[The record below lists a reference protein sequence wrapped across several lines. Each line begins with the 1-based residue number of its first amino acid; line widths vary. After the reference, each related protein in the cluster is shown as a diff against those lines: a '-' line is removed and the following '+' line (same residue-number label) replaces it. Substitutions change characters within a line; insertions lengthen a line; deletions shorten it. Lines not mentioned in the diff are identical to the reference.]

1 MLASKME
8 TVESETLIVEVEEM
22 NGRADVT
29 LDPDTANPF
38 LILASDQRG
47 VGRGHEWTLL
57 PNNPERFDTEPCV
70 LGSQAFAA
78 GRHCWE
84 VEVAEAGDWWAV
96 GVAQESVRRK
106 GVLNFMPQEG
116 IWAVG
121 QWFGQYHAFSEP
133 DWTPLHLTCLPRA
146 IQVCLDF
153 TDKQTPGDL
162 LHPAQKPSLLCLQ
175 QQDSSWA
182 HFFLT
187 TPWPGRLVYP
197 EGDGEDAKAGGTQSS
212 PARPEMAL
220 QFQSS
225 PARGALSLAE
235 IPNAV
240 GH

>member
-1 MLASKME
+1 A
-8 TVESETLIVEVEEM
+8 
-22 NGRADVT
+22 VT

-47 VGRGHEWTLL
+47 VARGDEWTLL

-70 LGSQAFAA
+70 LGSQGFAA

-106 GVLNFMPQEG
+106 GILSFTPQEG

-121 QWFGQYHAFSEP
+121 QWFGQYHAFSDP

-153 TDKQTPGDL
+153 TDKQVTFADAESEAPIFAFCL
-162 LHPAQKPSLLCLQ
+162 ALC
-175 QQDSSWA
+175 A
-182 HFFLT
+182 
-187 TPWPGRLVYP
+187 GERL
-197 EGDGEDAKAGGTQSS
+197 
-212 PARPEMAL
+212 RP
-220 QFQSS
+220 
-225 PARGALSLAE
+225 
-235 IPNAV
+235 
-240 GH
+240 

>member
-1 MLASKME
+1 M
-8 TVESETLIVEVEEM
+8 T
-22 NGRADVT
+22 DVT

-47 VGRGHEWTLL
+47 VGRGHQWTLL

-70 LGSQAFAA
+70 LGSQGFAV

-106 GVLNFMPQEG
+106 GVLSLTPQEG

-121 QWFGQYHAFSEP
+121 QWFGQYHAFTDP

-153 TDKQTPGDL
+153 TEKQVTFADAESEAPIFAFRLASCAGERLRPWLWVGMDSWL
-162 LHPAQKPSLLCLQ
+162 KLC
-175 QQDSSWA
+175 
-182 HFFLT
+182 
-187 TPWPGRLVYP
+187 P
-197 EGDGEDAKAGGTQSS
+197 
-212 PARPEMAL
+212 
-220 QFQSS
+220 
-225 PARGALSLAE
+225 
-235 IPNAV
+235 
-240 GH
+240 

>member
-153 TDKQTPGDL
+153 TDKQGHLCSTSHSHRGPGDSGDKAEG
-162 LHPAQKPSLLCLQ
+162 LHNPREA
-175 QQDSSWA
+175 
-182 HFFLT
+182 
-187 TPWPGRLVYP
+187 
-197 EGDGEDAKAGGTQSS
+197 S
-212 PARPEMAL
+212 PT
-220 QFQSS
+220 
-225 PARGALSLAE
+225 LA
-235 IPNAV
+235 
-240 GH
+240 